1 MKIKPF
7 VLLFFIILVSC
18 SSNFKKEQATLIELK
33 NRELTLKEKELELK
47 EREIDLLKDEN
58 DKKPMELSRI
68 YQEVKKSVYLIRAK
82 SEEGVSQGSA
92 FLISPTGIAISNY
105 HVFDNASEAVAVNDY
120 NENFMVTEIIKY
132 DSDKDYIIFR
142 IGPVINELP
151 YLKISNSVPAVGED
165 CFAVGNPKGLTQ
177 TLSKGLVSAIR
188 ENGKFLQTTAE
199 ITHGSSGGPLFNLY
213 GEVVGITTSG
223 YDEANLN
230 FALNIKELPIHEYL
244 SSQVSNEIKSIENFK
259 GTTRTLNNDDIENI
273 ISNFYSLLQNNKY
286 DKLNS
291 IYTETLKR
299 YYSSFNISREEA
311 IIKSRNYD
319 EKFGVIDKENSV
331 RWDTVEIFESDNGNY
346 IAKFIMD
353 YKIERKNKTKPSTFV
368 LSIIIELN
376 QEGKIYS
383 IYENILSRK

>member
-18 SSNFKKEQATLIELK
+18 NSNLKKEQDKLIELK
-33 NRELTLKEKELELK
+33 NRELALKEKELELK

-58 DKKPMELSRI
+58 DKKPKELSLI
-68 YQEVKKSVYLIRAK
+68 YQEVKKSVYLIRAE

-92 FLISPTGIAISNY
+92 FLISPTGVAISNY
-105 HVFDNASEAVAVNDY
+105 HVFDNASKATAVNDY
-120 NENFMVTEIIKY
+120 DQEFMITEIIKY
-132 DSDKDYIIFR
+132 DADKDYIIFR

-151 YLKISNSVPAVGED
+151 YLKIANSVPAVGED

-188 ENGKFLQTTAE
+188 ENGKLLQTTAE

-244 SSQVSNEIKSIENFK
+244 NRQISKEINAIENVK
-259 GTTRTLNNDDIENI
+259 GITRTFNKDDIEDI
-273 ISNFYSLLQNNKY
+273 IDNYYSLLQNNEF
-286 DKLNS
+286 DKLYS

-299 YYSSFNISREEA
+299 YFSSFNISREEA
-311 IIKSRNYD
+311 ILKSSNYD
-319 EKFGVIDKENSV
+319 DKFGVIDKENSV

-353 YKIERKNKTKPSTFV
+353 YTIERKNKTKPSTFI
-368 LSIIIELN
+368 LSIIMELN